1 LFEEVYNANM
11 PIILFL
17 KDIKLFAMQTKIEL
31 VLAAVNVVM
40 IFDLQ
45 NALNLF
51 ERIIVYSCRT
61 FKKSLHQNLTFMNTE
76 IFQHIHWL
84 AVLAGALGYF
94 VLGAIWYTVLFGKQ
108 WRSYNASLM
117 NTPDAKKGAGAI
129 MFLSFIMMFVTAIG
143 LSIIAER
150 FGVFGWQGGLKL
162 GLLTGICFAAMAIHI
177 SYIYEK
183 RPIGLHL
190 INGLYNVAGN
200 IIAAIIICM
209 WR

>member
-1 LFEEVYNANM
+1 M

-17 KDIKLFAMQTKIEL
+17 KDIKLFATQTKIEL
-31 VLAAVNVVM
+31 VLAAVNVMM

-143 LSIIAER
+143 LSIIAEDR
-150 FGVFGWQGGLKL
+150 KSTRLNSSHPSISYAVFCLKKKIQL
-162 GLLTGICFAAMAIHI
+162 DYHSTQCFARSH
-177 SYIYEK
+177 SSP
-183 RPIGLHL
+183 RLSSP
-190 INGLYNVAGN
+190 
-200 IIAAIIICM
+200 
-209 WR
+209 